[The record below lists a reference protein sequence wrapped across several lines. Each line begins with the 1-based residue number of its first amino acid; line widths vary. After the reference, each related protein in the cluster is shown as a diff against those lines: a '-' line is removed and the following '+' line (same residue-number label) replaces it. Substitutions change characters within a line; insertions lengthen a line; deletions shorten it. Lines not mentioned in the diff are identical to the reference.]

1 MKLRQLL
8 LQEIIR
14 AIALGYVVFLF
25 LALIHE
31 SLDLSARQVMTMSGL
46 SALGIFLTF
55 TAIRLR
61 TGRELMARTKRDWT
75 IMGVG
80 GAILLATYTGVA
92 IMVGQSP
99 TVLKFGPWRVMISV
113 IGFILF
119 AWLGYRSSMRHH

>member
-1 MKLRQLL
+1 MRLRQLL

-14 AIALGYVVFLF
+14 AIALGYMVFLF

-31 SLDLSARQVMTMSGL
+31 SLGLSGSQVMTMSGL
-46 SALGIFLTF
+46 SALGTFLTF

-75 IMGVG
+75 IIGVG

-92 IMVGQSP
+92 VMVGQAP
-99 TVLKFGPWRVMISV
+99 TVLKFGPWRVMINV
-113 IGFILF
+113 VGLILF
-119 AWLGYRSSMRHH
+119 TWLAYRSSMRH

>member
-1 MKLRQLL
+1 MRLRQLL

-14 AIALGYVVFLF
+14 AIALGWVVFLF

-31 SLDLSARQVMTMSGL
+31 SLGLSARQVMTLSGL
-46 SALGIFLTF
+46 SVLGSFLTF

-75 IMGVG
+75 IVGVV
-80 GAILLATYTGVA
+80 GAILLAIYTGVA
-92 IMVGQSP
+92 VIVGQAP

-113 IGFILF
+113 VGLILF
-119 AWLGYRSSMRHH
+119 AWLGYRSSMRH

>member
-1 MKLRQLL
+1 MRLRQLL

-25 LALIHE
+25 LALIHG
-31 SLDLSARQVMTMSGL
+31 SLGLSGSQVMTLSGL

-113 IGFILF
+113 VGLTLF
-119 AWLGYRSSMRHH
+119 TWLAYRSSMRH

>member
-1 MKLRQLL
+1 MRQLL

-14 AIALGYVVFLF
+14 AIALGWVVFLF
-25 LALIHE
+25 LALIHG
-31 SLDLSARQVMTMSGL
+31 SLGLSARQVMTLSGL
-46 SALGIFLTF
+46 IALAIFLTF

-92 IMVGQSP
+92 VIVGQAP

-113 IGFILF
+113 VGLILF
-119 AWLGYRSSMRHH
+119 AWLAYRSSMRH

>member
-1 MKLRQLL
+1 MRLRQLL

-14 AIALGYVVFLF
+14 AIALGYVAFLF

-31 SLDLSARQVMTMSGL
+31 SLGLSGSQVMTLSGL
-46 SALGIFLTF
+46 IALGTFLTF

-75 IMGVG
+75 IMGVV

-92 IMVGQSP
+92 AMVGQAR
-99 TVLKFGPWRVMISV
+99 TALRFGPWSV
-113 IGFILF
+113 VIAVVGLILF
-119 AWLGYRSSMRHH
+119 TWLGYRSSIRH

>member
-1 MKLRQLL
+1 MRLTQLL
-8 LQEIIR
+8 LQEIGR
-14 AIALGYVVFLF
+14 AIALGYVAFLF

-31 SLDLSARQVMTMSGL
+31 SLGLSGSQVMTLSGL
-46 SALGIFLTF
+46 IALGIFLTF

-75 IMGVG
+75 IMGMG

-92 IMVGQSP
+92 VMVGQAP

-113 IGFILF
+113 VGLILF
-119 AWLGYRSSMRHH
+119 AWLGYRSSMRH